1 MVWHYSCMPF
11 LITVIQ
17 VYFKEFWIV
26 ENSKSQR
33 FREKIA
39 LVPISNICDV
49 ENQHPKSLPF

>member
-1 MVWHYSCMPF
+1 M
-11 LITVIQ
+11 
-17 VYFKEFWIV
+17 EFWIV
-26 ENSKSQR
+26 ENSKNQR